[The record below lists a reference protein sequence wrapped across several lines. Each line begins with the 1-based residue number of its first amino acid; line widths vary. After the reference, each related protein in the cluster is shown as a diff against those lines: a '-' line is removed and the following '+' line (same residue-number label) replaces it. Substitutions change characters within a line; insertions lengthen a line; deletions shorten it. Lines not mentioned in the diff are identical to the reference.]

1 MSLGEEHRDAQ
12 RSDSARQEWDRLLR
26 ELIRRS
32 SESLRET
39 DDNELQGLR
48 PSPQRAVVARCE
60 YDEAMYVLLSVPK
73 TLLKQLTPRE
83 REVARLVGEGLQNK
97 EIARG
102 LGISPATVAAHLRR
116 IFLKLGVNSRSELA
130 RHGFLWC

>member
-1 MSLGEEHRDAQ
+1 
-12 RSDSARQEWDRLLR
+12 LR